1 MSEKEFR
8 KKILY
13 KPKRVPHTI
22 TEDTMQL
29 IFGEEVQPINA
40 VLLVLSEFSV
50 NRDRDLKGFHF

>member
-1 MSEKEFR
+1 MSEKQFK

-13 KPKRVPHTI
+13 TPKCVPLTI
-22 TEDTMQL
+22 TENTVQL

-50 NRDRDLKGFHF
+50 NRDRDLKRLHF

>member
-1 MSEKEFR
+1 
-8 KKILY
+8 
-13 KPKRVPHTI
+13 
-22 TEDTMQL
+22 MQL